1 MAINGPL
8 TNRGLVTFS
17 LVKRMTELREEKS
30 GAVFIRPQIS
40 SKVQADFV
48 MELNHFPKFH

>member
-17 LVKRMTELREEKS
+17 LVKRMTELREENTAPDFFK
-30 GAVFIRPQIS
+30 GASRFCNGIEPFPQVSLMFSI
-40 SKVQADFV
+40 
-48 MELNHFPKFH
+48 L